1 MSIDP
6 PVPGRKD
13 DSGKLDVTLLLDDC
27 PNALLA
33 ITEVMQWA
41 ITKKQPNPYA
51 RGSWQGVAP
60 ERYRAA
66 AGRHLLAA
74 ALQAKHTGGN
84 PSFELDDETKLL
96 HAAHRACSAVF
107 ELELIIRDLA
117 REG

>member
-1 MSIDP
+1 MTT
-6 PVPGRKD
+6 VAGRKD

-41 ITKKQPNPYA
+41 ITQKKPTPYD

-74 ALQAKHTGGN
+74 AVQAKDHDTN
-84 PSFELDDETKLL
+84 PAYERDAETNLL
-96 HAAHRACSAVF
+96 HLAHRACSVVF
-107 ELELIIRDLA
+107 ELELVLRQMKS
-117 REG
+117 EN